1 MDFQAEPTRPQDLA
15 GALELLRATG
25 LPETG
30 VAERF
35 SLYRVVRDT
44 GRVVGLGGL
53 EIHGEDGLLRSLAVA
68 DAYRGQG
75 IARRL
80 VEAILD
86 LAGHN
91 ALRHVYLLTT
101 DAKRYFEKHG
111 FVEVTRDV
119 APDAIRDS
127 WEFRTGCPA
136 SSTLMQRP
144 VSTDAPAAS

>member
-1 MDFQAEPTRPQDLA
+1 MDFQAEPTRAQDLA

-25 LPETG
+25 LPEKG

-35 SLYRVVRDT
+35 SHYRVVRDT
-44 GRVVGLGGL
+44 GRVVGFGGL

-75 IARRL
+75 IAKRL

-86 LAGHN
+86 LAEQTS
-91 ALRHVYLLTT
+91 LRHVYLLTT
-101 DAKRYFEKHG
+101 DAKAYFERHG
-111 FVEVTRDV
+111 FLEVARDA
-119 APDAIRDS
+119 APDGIRDS

-136 SSTLMQRP
+136 GSTLMKRP
-144 VSTDAPAAS
+144 VSSDEPSVP